1 VAAFSVAGQ
10 VLLPV
15 ADSPVVVHVQLSIRS
30 HPDVESVGLELSNR
44 LSPIA
49 APSILRLKSERILS
63 TFRPLRLV
71 RFPHISV

>member
-1 VAAFSVAGQ
+1 VFAAFSSAGQ

-15 ADSPVVVHVQLSIRS
+15 ADSPVAVHVQLSIRS

-49 APSILRLKSERILS
+49 AQSILRLLS
-63 TFRPLRLV
+63 TFRPLRLD
-71 RFPHISV
+71 RFPYISV